1 MPVSRDTFGAAAVVK
16 LLNPRTVLLGLVPI
30 AILVA
35 SPQRFALSLGIAVVY
50 LAVALWWARPV
61 RADRVTLIYICVVA
75 AFIVL
80 SLLRAN
86 LIDGLNADQRAYAAS
101 KALYFVAV
109 VLPLCAGV
117 AMLVK
122 DLDAI
127 KPIAFVQLAI
137 GVGVAVLAIIYRS
150 GTVLGAE
157 RYAWEGNLIA
167 LGFLIAVQLSLVRNL
182 KLVVAFA
189 VVAVIGLMFA
199 QARQSVVMMA
209 AGLVGTAAY
218 WGAAVY
224 KRDGRRRRAAISDP
238 RVVLPIGVLVAFGAT
253 VYLTFAV
260 FGPLTRD
267 TTGAVENP
275 CHCLS
280 YRVAEVFQDPGGR
293 SVLVKSALQVFAA
306 HPVIGAGL
314 GSFAGVVEGYQY
326 PHNIVLEVAAE
337 LGLVGVAL
345 IYLPLL
351 VGAFR
356 LVRQGIAAQSE
367 TVAMLLVLALSY
379 FVIASLSGD
388 LPSARGFWIFAFL
401 VVKFAWS
408 SRAVPASSSP
418 DLVRAAPA
426 S

>member
-1 MPVSRDTFGAAAVVK
+1 MPVSRDAFSAAAIVK

-35 SPQRFALSLGIAVVY
+35 SPQRFALSLGIAAIY
-50 LAVALWWARPV
+50 MAVALWWARPA

-86 LIDGLNADQRAYAAS
+86 LIDSLNADQRAYAGS

-117 AMLVK
+117 AVLVK
-122 DLDAI
+122 DLDAVR
-127 KPIAFVQLAI
+127 PIALVQLAI

-209 AGLVGTAAY
+209 AGLVGSAAY
-218 WGAAVY
+218 WGAAVDM
-224 KRDGRRRRAAISDP
+224 RDGRRLRAAISDP
-238 RVVLPIGVLVAFGAT
+238 RVVLPIGVLIAFGAT

-280 YRVAEVFQDPGGR
+280 YRVVEVFQDPGGR

-314 GSFAGVVEGYQY
+314 GSFAGVVKGYQY
-326 PHNIVLEVAAE
+326 PHSIALEVAAE
-337 LGLVGVAL
+337 LGLVGFAV

-351 VGAFR
+351 VGALR

-367 TVAMLLVLALSY
+367 TVAMLLVLALGY
-379 FVIASLSGD
+379 FVIANLSGD
-388 LPSARGFWIFAFL
+388 LPSARGFWIFAVL

-408 SRAVPASSSP
+408 TARERFDGPSP
-418 DLVRAAPA
+418 I